1 MSGRWAPARGALTVF
16 PRALLL
22 TVLLAAAGFRQESP
36 APLNEILEL
45 MAAGS
50 YQAARERLSTAGDRN
65 PHVLRLRLEL
75 AARGGDEAGMRR
87 LAGRLL
93 GLYQSGALQ
102 SPAEIAEAAYAA
114 RQMEQWKR
122 ANQLYLEAARGSGA
136 PLWVY
141 VDWGNLYLEKH
152 NGAEAESIF
161 RDALKAPQPE
171 GWSRWETDDAR
182 LGVARSLRAQQM
194 AGVDVA
200 LEHVLK
206 ENPGN
211 LDAHVLKGLLAME
224 AGDWKEAEDW
234 VERGLDGNPNYVPLL
249 ELECVQLHFREQN
262 ERYEERLQNLLEI
275 NPRNGNVYRIMGD
288 FTALRRRMDDAIGYY
303 REAVR
308 KNPREWPALASL
320 GVNLLRMAREEE
332 GKKVLERAYEN
343 DPYNVSTVN
352 TLRLVDSFD
361 RFVRKETPRYWL
373 RLHRKEAGA
382 LEPYVRR
389 LLDRS
394 IAFLEE
400 KYRHRVDHK
409 FLVEFYP
416 DHEDFAVRAL
426 GLPGLGAFGATFGRI
441 LAMDSPSAR
450 PKGSYHWGSTLWHEM
465 AHVVI
470 LSLSRDRVPRWLT
483 EGISMMEERYAGP
496 GWGDGLSP
504 SLLRAYERGEIAP
517 VKDLNKGF
525 ESPRTREH
533 LQISYL
539 QAGLVA
545 RYLEDRYGTEK
556 VRALVEGFAREL
568 DLEESFQEALGITP
582 ADFDREFLQELD
594 RTLKPLVEHMR
605 PPAVL
610 RGRAKSQSRDEY
622 LKSLLEA
629 ASEDEENYFL
639 NLALGETLDEAGR
652 SDEAV
657 PYLERAIGTFPD
669 FATPESPYA
678 VLTRIH
684 RRSGDTSKLIRILEQ
699 WYGAAPQ
706 LAENGLE
713 LARLLAGAD
722 QNERAA
728 GVLEQVLFAD
738 TLNPEVHRLLG
749 SLYLDLG
756 RGPEAAA
763 EYRVLLELSPLDTA
777 DVHYQLAR
785 ALELSGDTAQARR
798 QVLLALE
805 IAPGYRDAQKFLLEL
820 VRR

>member
-1 MSGRWAPARGALTVF
+1 MTGFFGRSRV
-16 PRALLL
+16 LLL
-22 TVLLAAAGFRQESP
+22 LGLLAAAGFRQESP
-36 APLNEILEL
+36 APLDEVLEL

-50 YQAARERLSTAGDRN
+50 YPAALERLSTAGHRN

-75 AARGGDEAGMRR
+75 AERGGDEEGVRR

-93 GLYQSGALQ
+93 DLYDLGALR
-102 SPAEIAEAAYAA
+102 SPGEIAEAAYAA
-114 RQMEQWKR
+114 RQLEQWKR
-122 ANQLYLEAARGSGA
+122 ANQIYLEATRGSEA
-136 PLWVY
+136 PLWVF
-141 VDWGNLYLEKH
+141 VDWGNLYLKKH

-161 RDALKAPQPE
+161 RDGLKASPPD
-171 GWSRWETDDAR
+171 GWSRWGTDDAR
-182 LGVARSLRAQQM
+182 LGVARALKAQQM
-194 AGVDVA
+194 TGVDVA
-200 LEHVLK
+200 LAHALK

-211 LDAHVLKGLLAME
+211 LDGHVLKGLLAME
-224 AGDWKEAEDW
+224 AGDWKEAHDW
-234 VERGLDGNPNYVPLL
+234 IERGLDGNPDYVPLL
-249 ELECVQLHFREQN
+249 ELECVLLHFQEKK
-262 ERYEERLQNLLEI
+262 ERFEERLEKLLEI
-275 NPRNGNVYRIMGD
+275 NPRNGNLYRIMGD
-288 FTALRRRMDDAIGYY
+288 FAALRRRMDEAIGYY

-308 KNPREWPALASL
+308 RNPREWPALASL

-332 GKKVLERAYEN
+332 GKEVLERAYEN

-361 RFVRKETPRYWL
+361 RFVRRETPRYWL
-373 RLHRKEAGA
+373 RLHGKEAGA

-394 IAFLEE
+394 ISFLEE
-400 KYRHRVDHK
+400 KYRHRVGHK

-450 PKGSYHWGSTLWHEM
+450 PKGTYHWGSTLWHEM

-483 EGISMMEERYAGP
+483 EGISMMEERLAGP

-504 SLLRAYERGEIAP
+504 SLVRAYERGEIAP
-517 VKDLNKGF
+517 LKDLNKGF

-545 RYLEDRYGTEK
+545 RYLEDRHGTEK
-556 VRALVEGFAREL
+556 VRALVESFSRGL
-568 DLEESFQEALGITP
+568 DLEESFQDALGISP
-582 ADFDREFLQELD
+582 ADFDGDFLKELD
-594 RTLKPLVEHMR
+594 RTLKPLIPRLE

-610 RGRAKSQSRDEY
+610 RGRGKSQSRDEY

-629 ASEDEENYFL
+629 ASQDKENYFL

-657 PYLERAIGTFPD
+657 PFLERAIATFPD
-669 FATPESPYA
+669 FATAESPYSLLA
-678 VLTRIH
+678 RIH
-684 RRSGDTSKLIRILEQ
+684 RRSGDTAKLIRILDQ
-699 WYGAAPQ
+699 WFGAAPQ
-706 LAENGLE
+706 LAENGLD
-713 LARLLAGAD
+713 LARLLAAENQVEPAVRGL
-722 QNERAA
+722 EE
-728 GVLEQVLFAD
+728 VLYAD
-738 TLNPEVHRLLG
+738 TLNPEAHRLLG
-749 SLYLDLG
+749 RLYLQLG
-756 RGPEAAA
+756 RGTEAAE

-777 DVHYQLAR
+777 DAHYQLAR
-785 ALELSGDTAQARR
+785 ALDLAGDTAQARR

>member
-1 MSGRWAPARGALTVF
+1 MSGRWAPTRGALTLF
-16 PRALLL
+16 PRGLLL
-22 TVLLAAAGFRQESP
+22 TVLLTTAGFRQESP

-50 YQAARERLSTAGDRN
+50 YPAARERLSTAGDRN

-194 AGVDVA
+194 AGVDAA
-200 LEHVLK
+200 LDHVLK

-224 AGDWKEAEDW
+224 SGDWKEAEDW

-394 IAFLEE
+394 ISFLEE

-483 EGISMMEERYAGP
+483 EGISMMEERHAGP

-594 RTLKPLVEHMR
+594 RTLKPLVERMQ
-605 PPAVL
+605 PPAAL
-610 RGRAKSQSRDEY
+610 RGRAESQSRDEY

-657 PYLERAIGTFPD
+657 TYLERAIRTFPD

-722 QNERAA
+722 EDERAA

-805 IAPGYRDAQKFLLEL
+805 IAPGYRDAQRFLLEL

>member
-1 MSGRWAPARGALTVF
+1 MTGSVGGLHV
-16 PRALLL
+16 LLL
-22 TVLLAAAGFRQESP
+22 TALLAASGFRQESP
-36 APLNEILEL
+36 APLDEILEL

-50 YQAARERLSTAGDRN
+50 YQAARERLAAAGDRN
-65 PHVLRLRLEL
+65 PHVLRLRLEI
-75 AARGGDEAGMRR
+75 AERSGDEERVRR

-93 GLYQSGALQ
+93 DLYELGALR
-102 SPAEIAEAAYAA
+102 SPGEIAEAAYAA
-114 RQMEQWKR
+114 RRLEQWKR
-122 ANQLYLEAARGSGA
+122 SNRIYREATRGSEA
-136 PLWVY
+136 PLWIY

-161 RDALKAPQPE
+161 RDALKASPSE
-171 GWSRWETDDAR
+171 GWSRWNTDDAR
-182 LGVARSLRAQQM
+182 LGVARSLKAQQM
-194 AGVDVA
+194 AGVDAAVA
-200 LEHVLK
+200 HVLK

-224 AGDWKEAEDW
+224 AGDWMDARDW
-234 VERGLDGNPNYVPLL
+234 IEKGLDENPNYVPLL
-249 ELECVQLHFREQN
+249 ELECVQLHFQEKK
-262 ERYEERLQNLLEI
+262 EIFEERLESLLEI
-275 NPRNGNVYRIMGD
+275 NPRNGNLYRIMGD
-288 FTALRRRMDDAIGYY
+288 FAALRRRMDEAIGYY

-308 KNPREWPALASL
+308 RNPREWPALASL
-320 GVNLLRMAREEE
+320 GVNLLRMAQEEE
-332 GKKVLERAYEN
+332 GKRALERAYEN

-352 TLRLVDSFD
+352 TLRLVDSFE
-361 RFVRKETPRYWL
+361 RFVRHETPRYWL

-394 IAFLEE
+394 ISFLEE

-450 PKGSYHWGSTLWHEM
+450 PKGTYHWGSTLWHEM

-483 EGISMMEERYAGP
+483 EGISMMEERAAGP

-504 SLLRAYERGEIAP
+504 SLVRAYERGEIAP

-545 RYLEDRYGTEK
+545 RYMEDRHGTEK
-556 VRALVEGFAREL
+556 VRALVEGFSRGL
-568 DLEESFQEALGITP
+568 DLEESFQEALGISS
-582 ADFDREFLQELD
+582 ADFDREFLKELD
-594 RTLKPLVEHMR
+594 RTMKPLIPRLE

-610 RGRAKSQSRDEY
+610 RGRGKSQSRDEY

-629 ASEDEENYFL
+629 EDQDKENYFL

-652 SDEAV
+652 SGEAV
-657 PYLERAIGTFPD
+657 PYLERAMETFPD
-669 FATPESPYA
+669 FATAESPYA
-678 VLTRIH
+678 LLTRIH
-684 RRSGDTSKLIRILEQ
+684 RRSGDTAKLIQILDQ
-699 WYGAAPQ
+699 WFRAAPQ

-713 LARLLAGAD
+713 LARLLADGD
-722 QNERAA
+722 QDERAA
-728 GVLEQVLFAD
+728 GVLEQVLYAD

-749 SLYLDLG
+749 RLYIELG
-756 RGPEAAA
+756 RGREAAS
-763 EYRVLLELSPLDTA
+763 EYRVLLELSPMDTA
-777 DVHYQLAR
+777 DAHYQLAR
-785 ALELSGDTAQARR
+785 ALDLAGDTAQARR

>member
-1 MSGRWAPARGALTVF
+1 MRGPLGWSRF
-16 PRALLL
+16 LLL
-22 TVLLAAAGFRQESP
+22 TVLLLAASGFRQESP
-36 APLNEILEL
+36 APLDQALEL

-50 YQAARERLSTAGDRN
+50 YEAARERLSTAGDRN

-75 AARGGDEAGMRR
+75 AERSGDEERVRR

-93 GLYQSGALQ
+93 DLYDLGALQ
-102 SPAEIAEAAYAA
+102 SPGEIAEAAYAA

-122 ANQLYLEAARGSGA
+122 ANQIYLEAARGSGA
-136 PLWVY
+136 PLWLY

-161 RDALKAPQPE
+161 RDALKASQPE
-171 GWSRWETDDAR
+171 GRSRWETDDAR
-182 LGVARSLRAQQM
+182 LGVARALKAQQM
-194 AGVDVA
+194 AGVEVA
-200 LEHVLK
+200 LDHVLK

-224 AGDWKEAEDW
+224 AGDWKEARDW
-234 VERGLDGNPNYVPLL
+234 IERGLDGNPNYVPLL
-249 ELECVQLHFREQN
+249 ELECVLLHFQDQK
-262 ERYEERLQNLLEI
+262 ERFEERLANLLEI
-275 NPRNGNVYRIMGD
+275 NPRNGNLYRIMGD
-288 FTALRRRMDDAIGYY
+288 FAALRRRMDESIEYY

-308 KNPREWPALASL
+308 RNPREWPALASL
-320 GVNLLRMAREEE
+320 GVNLLRMAQEEE
-332 GKKVLERAYEN
+332 GKEVLERAYEN

-361 RFVRKETPRYWL
+361 RFVRRETPRYWL
-373 RLHRKEAGA
+373 RLHGKEAGA

-394 IAFLEE
+394 ISFLEE
-400 KYRHRVDHK
+400 KYQHRVDHK

-450 PKGSYHWGSTLWHEM
+450 PKGTYHWGSTLWHEM

-483 EGISMMEERYAGP
+483 EGISMMEERLAGP

-504 SLLRAYERGEIAP
+504 SLVRAYERGEIAP
-517 VKDLNKGF
+517 LKDLNKGF

-545 RYLEDRYGTEK
+545 RFLEDRHGTGK
-556 VRALVEGFAREL
+556 VRALVEGFARGL
-568 DLEESFQEALGITP
+568 DLEESFQEALGISDTE
-582 ADFDREFLQELD
+582 FDREFLQELD
-594 RTLKPLVEHMR
+594 RTLKPLADRMK

-629 ASEDEENYFL
+629 ASGDEENYFL

-657 PYLERAIGTFPD
+657 PYLERAIATFPD

-684 RRSGDTSKLIRILEQ
+684 RRSGDTAKLIGILDQ
-699 WYGAAPQ
+699 WFRAAPQ
-706 LAENGLE
+706 LAGNGLE
-713 LARLLAGAD
+713 LARLLADGD
-722 QNERAA
+722 QDERAV

-749 SLYLDLG
+749 SLYMELR
-756 RGPEAAA
+756 RGSEAAE

-777 DVHYQLAR
+777 DAHYQLAR
-785 ALELSGDTAQARR
+785 ALDLAGDTAQARR
-798 QVLLALE
+798 QVLQALE
-805 IAPGYRDAQKFLLEL
+805 IAPGYRDAQKFLLKL

>member
-1 MSGRWAPARGALTVF
+1 MRGGLAWSRF
-16 PRALLL
+16 LLL
-22 TVLLAAAGFRQESP
+22 AGLLAAAGFRQESP
-36 APLNEILEL
+36 APLDEILEL

-50 YQAARERLSTAGDRN
+50 YQTARERLSTAGDRN
-65 PHVLRLRLEL
+65 PHALRLRLEL
-75 AARGGDEAGMRR
+75 AERSGDEERARR

-93 GLYQSGALQ
+93 DLYGLGALR
-102 SPAEIAEAAYAA
+102 SPGEIAEAAYAA
-114 RQMEQWKR
+114 RHLEQWKQSNR
-122 ANQLYLEAARGSGA
+122 IYREATRGSEP

-161 RDALKAPQPE
+161 RDALKASPPE
-171 GWSRWETDDAR
+171 GWSRWKTDDAR
-182 LGVARSLRAQQM
+182 LGVARALKAQQM
-194 AGVDVA
+194 TGVDVA
-200 LEHVLK
+200 VDDVLT

-211 LDAHVLKGLLAME
+211 LDAHFLKGLLSME
-224 AGDWKEAEDW
+224 AGDWKEARDW
-234 VERGLDGNPNYVPLL
+234 IERGLDGNPNYVPLL
-249 ELECVQLHFREQN
+249 ELECVLLHFQEQ
-262 ERYEERLQNLLEI
+262 EGRFEERLENLLEI
-275 NPRNGNVYRIMGD
+275 NPRNGNLYRIMGD
-288 FTALRRRMDDAIGYY
+288 FAGLRRRMDDAIGYY

-308 KNPREWPALASL
+308 RNPGEWPALAAL
-320 GVNLLRMAREEE
+320 GINLLRMAQEEE
-332 GKKVLERAYEN
+332 GKKVLEQAYEN

-361 RFVRKETPRYWL
+361 RFVRRETPRYWL
-373 RLHRKEAGA
+373 RLHRKEAGT

-394 IAFLEE
+394 ISHLEE
-400 KYRHRVDHK
+400 KYQHRVDHK

-450 PKGSYHWGSTLWHEM
+450 PKGTYHWGSTLWHEM

-483 EGISMMEERYAGP
+483 EGISMLEERLAGP

-504 SLLRAYERGEIAP
+504 SLVKAYERGEIAP
-517 VKDLNKGF
+517 LKDLNKGF

-545 RYLEDRYGTEK
+545 RHLEDHYGTEK
-556 VRALVEGFAREL
+556 VRALVEGFARGL
-568 DLEESFQEALGITP
+568 DLEQAFQEALGISDT
-582 ADFDREFLQELD
+582 DFDREFLQELD
-594 RTLKPLVEHMR
+594 RTLKPLVNRMK

-610 RGRAKSQSRDEY
+610 RGRTNSQSRDEY
-622 LKSLLEA
+622 LNSLLEA
-629 ASEDEENYFL
+629 ASEDQENYFL
-639 NLALGETLDEAGR
+639 NLALGGTLDEAGR

-657 PYLERAIGTFPD
+657 AYLERAMATFPD
-669 FATPESPYA
+669 FATAESPYA
-678 VLTRIH
+678 LLTRIH
-684 RRSGDTSKLIRILEQ
+684 RRSGDKEKLIGILDQ
-699 WYGAAPQ
+699 WYRAAPQ

-713 LARLLAGAD
+713 LARLLADGD
-722 QNERAA
+722 QDERAV

-749 SLYLDLG
+749 GLYMELG
-756 RGPEAAA
+756 RGHEAAA

-777 DVHYQLAR
+777 DAHYRLAR
-785 ALELSGDTAQARR
+785 ALDLAGDTAQARR
-798 QVLLALE
+798 QVLQSLE